1 MRGKKELTLDIGD
14 FNGHVGKNVDGFEG
28 KHKENE
34 IGDEIQKIKRC
45 WNSVIK
51 KICVTNRWFKKKEK
65 RKVTYSSGGNKT
77 EIDFT
82 LVEKEIRKFLKDV
95 KLISWKLQH
104 RLVVVDVKKRI
115 I

>member
-1 MRGKKELTLDIGD
+1 ML
-14 FNGHVGKNVDGFEG
+14 FEFCDQ
-28 KHKENE
+28 KHL
-34 IGDEIQKIKRC
+34 
-45 WNSVIK
+45 SVA
-51 KICVTNRWFKKKEK
+51 NAWFKKEK